1 MTTHRKPSLRVL
13 HAAVVLA
20 LSQSAFMESALAE
33 PAKEPETK
41 LAQATESKPSA
52 DNVQLAQAGGAPAAS
67 SGASATKAESI
78 VVTARRREELIQDV
92 PGAVSSFSGAQIEQA
107 GIQDVT
113 GLADLTPNT
122 TLKPSRAT
130 NTTLTAFIRGIG
142 QQDPVAGYEQGVGIY
157 LDDVYLARPQGAL
170 QDIYD
175 LARIEIL
182 RGPQGTLYGRNTIGG
197 AVKYVSKRLSDR
209 PELNVKVALGEHS
222 QQDLVVRGN
231 LPVTDTFR
239 IGATIGTFNHDG
251 YGTNVANGRENY
263 NKEILAGRI
272 SAEFT
277 PTRDLF
283 IRLAADRTQDDSLPK
298 AGYRLTPGP
307 ALDPVP
313 PLSGDY
319 DTRANLYTVLGKEQE
334 VTNSGESLLI
344 EYNLSPELTFKSI
357 TAHRKGESVAPI
369 DFDSL
374 NSTQFEAPALYHDSQ
389 RSQEFQLVYSGSR
402 WQGVA
407 GAYFMKANAFN
418 EFDVLLRT
426 SAAGGLSLYTM
437 DDIDTNTWAIFADL
451 NYEVTPTLDVSFG
464 LRYTSDEREARI
476 FKRTY
481 LGLAG
486 SPTLGNPNAI
496 PALPA
501 DTDLGKDQLNRS
513 DEKVTPKLGVGWKFT
528 PGQNLYLTY
537 AEGFK
542 GGMFDP
548 RMSIAAA
555 GGINSPTGQQVV
567 KGVEPEEV
575 KSTELGLK
583 SSFDGGRIQTNVAA
597 FYMDYKN
604 VQIPGSI
611 PTFNAA
617 GQVTGFA
624 GFLTNAGKA
633 KVMGLELEGIAR
645 ITDRFTLQAMAG
657 FINAE
662 YKEWIVANG
671 QTGANAALVN
681 VASSA
686 EFQNTPERQA
696 SITGT
701 YEWPMGL
708 FGKSGGLVLQGTAA
722 YKSKVYQSE
731 FVRPTGVPAIDV
743 VVPQNQMLAQDAFTL
758 YDASLIWTSRD
769 RRWSAGIVARNLTDE
784 RYKVAGYAF
793 GAFSNSITT
802 FYGEPRSVKF
812 VGSVTF

>member
-1 MTTHRKPSLRVL
+1 MPKPRIRAL
-13 HAAVVLA
+13 HAAVAIA
-20 LSQSAFMESALAE
+20 LSQSVVVAS
-33 PAKEPETK
+33 PAH
-41 LAQATESKPSA
+41 AQATP
-52 DNVQLAQAGGAPAAS
+52 PAAS
-67 SGASATKAESI
+67 GASSTESI

-92 PGAVSSFSGAQIEQA
+92 PVSVSAFSGQQIEQA

-122 TLKPSRAT
+122 TLKASRAT

-209 PELNVKVALGEHS
+209 AEINMKVALGEYS

-231 LPVTDTFR
+231 LPITDTFR
-239 IGATIGTFNHDG
+239 IGGTIATFNHDG
-251 YGTNVANGRENY
+251 YGRNVVNGRENY

-277 PTRDLF
+277 PTKDLF
-283 IRLAADRTQDDSLPK
+283 IRLAADRTQDDSLPQ
-298 AGYRLTPGP
+298 AGYRLTHGP
-307 ALDPVP
+307 APDNLP

-319 DTRANLYTVLGKEQE
+319 DTRANLYSVLGKEQE
-334 VTNSGESLLI
+334 VTTSGESLLI
-344 EYNLSPELTFKSI
+344 EYNLTPELTFKSI
-357 TAHRKGESVAPI
+357 TAHRKGESTAPI

-374 NSTQFEAPALYHDSQ
+374 GTPLFEAPAFYNDSQ
-389 RSQEFQLVYSGSR
+389 RSQEFQLVYSGKR
-402 WQGVA
+402 WQAVG

-418 EFDVLLRT
+418 EFDVLLST
-426 SAAGGLSLYTM
+426 GGTTGLSLYTL
-437 DDIDTNTWAIFADL
+437 DDIDTKTWAVFADV
-451 NYEVTPTLDVSFG
+451 NYEVTPTLDLSVG

-476 FKRTY
+476 YKATY
-481 LGLAG
+481 VGLTG
-486 SPTLGNPNAI
+486 SPTLGNPGAI
-496 PALPA
+496 RAA
-501 DTDLGKDQLNRS
+501 VDTDLGPDRLNRS
-513 DEKVTPKLGVGWKFT
+513 DEKLTPKVSLGWKFT
-528 PGQNLYLTY
+528 PGQNLYATY

-548 RMSIAAA
+548 RMSLRAV
-555 GGINSPTGQQVV
+555 GGPDSATGQQVI

-575 KSTELGLK
+575 KSTEVGLK
-583 SSFDGGRIQTNVAA
+583 SSFQGGRIQTNAAA

-611 PTFNAA
+611 PTFSAS
-617 GQVTGFA
+617 GQVIGFA

-633 KVMGLELEGIAR
+633 KVKGLEFEVIAR
-645 ITDRFTLQAMAG
+645 LTDAFSMQAMAG
-657 FINAE
+657 FIDAE
-662 YKEWIVANG
+662 YKEWIVSNG
-671 QTGANAALVN
+671 STTAPALVN
-681 VASSA
+681 VAHAA

-701 YEWPMGL
+701 YEWNVPL
-708 FGKSGGLVLQGTAA
+708 FGRSGGLALQGTAS
-722 YKSKVYQSE
+722 YKSKVYQAE
-731 FVRPTGVPAIDV
+731 FVRTTGVAAIDV
-743 VVPQNQMLAQDAFTL
+743 NVPANLMLAQDAFTL

-769 RRWSAGIVARNLTDE
+769 RKWSFGVVGRNLTDE
-784 RYKVAGYAF
+784 RYKIAGYPF
-793 GAFSNSITT
+793 GAFFNTIST
-802 FYGEPRSVKF
+802 FYGEPRTVKF

>member
-1 MTTHRKPSLRVL
+1 MPQPRVRAL
-13 HAAVVLA
+13 HAAVAIA
-20 LSQSAFMESALAE
+20 LSQSVVVAL
-33 PAKEPETK
+33 PAH
-41 LAQATESKPSA
+41 AQTTP
-52 DNVQLAQAGGAPAAS
+52 PMAS
-67 SGASATKAESI
+67 GVGSTESI

-92 PGAVSSFSGAQIEQA
+92 PVSVSAFSGEQIEQA

-122 TLKPSRAT
+122 TLKASRAT

-209 PELNVKVALGEHS
+209 AEINMKVALGEYS
-222 QQDLVVRGN
+222 QTDFVVRGN

-239 IGATIGTFNHDG
+239 IGGTIATFNHEG
-251 YGTNVANGRENY
+251 YGVNVDNGRENY
-263 NKEILAGRI
+263 NKEIKAGRI

-277 PTRDLF
+277 PTKDLF

-298 AGYRLTPGP
+298 AGYRLTNGP
-307 ALDPVP
+307 APGNLP
-313 PLSGDY
+313 PLSGEY

-334 VTNSGESLLI
+334 VTTGGESLLI
-344 EYNLSPELTFKSI
+344 EYNITPELVFKSI
-357 TAHRKGESVAPI
+357 TAHRKGESTAPI

-374 NSTQFEAPALYHDSQ
+374 GTPLFEAPAFYNDTQ
-389 RSQEFQLVYSGSR
+389 RSQEFQLVYSGKR

-418 EFDVLLRT
+418 EFDVLLST
-426 SAAGGLSLYTM
+426 GGATGLSLYTL
-437 DDIDTNTWAIFADL
+437 DDIDTKTWAVFADV
-451 NYEVTPTLDVSFG
+451 NYEVTPTLDLSVG
-464 LRYTSDEREARI
+464 LRYTSDERKARI
-476 FKRTY
+476 YKATY
-481 LGLAG
+481 VGLTG
-486 SPTLGNPNAI
+486 SPTLDNPDAI
-496 PALPA
+496 RAA
-501 DTDLGKDQLNRS
+501 VDTDLGPDRLNRS
-513 DEKVTPKLGVGWKFT
+513 DEKVTPKVSLGWKFT
-528 PGQNLYLTY
+528 PGQNLYATY

-548 RMSIAAA
+548 RMSLRAV
-555 GGINSPTGQQVV
+555 GGPDSATGQQVIR
-567 KGVEPEEV
+567 GVEPEEV

-583 SSFDGGRIQTNVAA
+583 STFNNGRIQTNAAA

-611 PTFNAA
+611 ATYNAS
-617 GQVTGFA
+617 GQVVGFA

-633 KVMGLELEGIAR
+633 KVKGLELEVIAR
-645 ITDRFTLQAMAG
+645 LTDAFSMQAMAG
-657 FINAE
+657 FIDAE

-681 VASSA
+681 VASAA
-686 EFQNTPERQA
+686 EFQNTPERQF
-696 SITGT
+696 SVSGT
-701 YEWPMGL
+701 YEWNLPL
-708 FGKSGGLVLQGTAA
+708 FGRAGGLALHGTAA
-722 YKSKVYQSE
+722 YKSKVYQAE
-731 FVRPTGVPAIDV
+731 FVRLTGVAAIDAN
-743 VVPQNQMLAQDAFTL
+743 VPANQMLAQDDFTL
-758 YDASLIWTSRD
+758 YDASLIWTSKD
-769 RRWSAGIVARNLTDE
+769 RRWSFGVVGRNLTDE
-784 RYKVAGYAF
+784 RYKVAGYPF
-793 GAFSNSITT
+793 GAFFNTITT
-802 FYGEPRSVKF
+802 FYGEPRTVKF